1 MAGLVFGLAG
11 AAIGAQAGYGAVGWM
26 IGSTIGNLLFPQSLP
41 DVNNQGPRVSDLKVQ
56 SAGYGAPLPYVRGAM
71 RLSGTIIWAK
81 PLREVANTT
90 TEEVGGKGGPSQ
102 TVTQTEYR
110 YFADFALALCDCS
123 DGPIAGVRRI
133 WINGEL
139 VYNVSDTA
147 SGATII
153 ASNERWGGLRVYL
166 GTESQPVD
174 DLIAADVGA
183 SSAPAYL
190 GVAYLVFES
199 LDVTKWGS
207 IPKID
212 VEVVVDGSFGVQ
224 DLYWGGLS
232 YTINNPP
239 EVWLSRGR
247 GEVWMSDVTGS
258 KVVVMNTETHAIE
271 TITSLPS
278 NATPQSYLDEESGI
292 FWVGGGTDNPIY
304 AIDMAT
310 RTERFRW
317 PNTGTNITV
326 LAATQDRVLVLWA
339 SRWDYGTWSSVG
351 WVPLVQISGA
361 GATIWPAF
369 VATDGKFW
377 GANSAGVYGINDA
390 GYTHYAAPANEIN
403 SRLAYDST
411 RQCAYYLAKHAT
423 ELVKLDL
430 ATGAYTVLNAS
441 LTGVSLHYDEPSDR
455 IILVGA
461 AGSVKVVKV
470 DGTVETTYTFT
481 PDYSPANQGLVFGYA
496 HGVLYCVSSGNIT
509 EYRLGV
515 ISDSAPQLSSVVAA
529 ICARAGL
536 EAGDIDVTALAAD
549 TVAGYAVTRNGTA
562 RSALE
567 PLMVAYQFD
576 GVESDRKIKF
586 VKRGGAVAQ
595 VIAADELGVVMDG
608 EDPAARVEVTS
619 RLETELPREVRVT
632 YVDAEADYAENVQY
646 ARRLA
651 AASIDVQS
659 ISLPIKLTAAQAQRV
674 ARMVLFGSWAARE
687 GVEFRTT
694 NRFLHLEPTDVVQL
708 VDGALVYTV
717 RAEGKAENRSLVRW
731 RGATEDVAVYDQDA
745 SGVSAPTPTSTVAGI
760 GATMLRLL
768 DIPLLRPQDDDVG
781 MYVAAAG
788 ALSGWRGCELWRSN
802 DGTTYTSTGVRITSP
817 TPMGVTVTEL
827 PNFSG
832 GGVVDEHSTVR
843 VTLMPGAGEL
853 ASVTY
858 DEFLAGE
865 QAALIGDEIV
875 LFREAVLVAGS
886 TYDLS
891 GFLRG
896 RAGTER
902 FMDSHAAGDR
912 FVLLSASSLVRVPMS
927 IGDAGVVRHFK
938 AVTFGQSLLQTT
950 PTRITFENVGKRP
963 LAPLHLEAGR
973 DADSKVWTI
982 KWRRQS
988 RLAQGWNDYVDTPV
1002 GEAALSFD
1010 LEIYSDASFTV
1021 LKRTVSGI
1029 GDETYQYGYDD
1040 QFTDFGMW
1048 PTTLNLRVYPV
1059 SAGFGRGLAAEGTLT

>member
-1 MAGLVFGLAG
+1 MAGIVFGLAG
-11 AAIGAQAGYGAVGWM
+11 AAIGAQAGYGALGWM

-41 DVNNQGPRVSDLKVQ
+41 DVHNQGPRVSDLNVQ
-56 SAGYGAPLPYVRGAM
+56 SAGYGRPLPYVRGAM

-81 PLREVANTT
+81 PLREVATT
-90 TEEVGGKGGPSQ
+90 TTQEMGGKGGPSQ
-102 TVTQTEYR
+102 SVTQTEYR
-110 YFADFALALCDCS
+110 YYADFALALCE
-123 DGPIAGVRRI
+123 GPIAGIRRL

-139 VYNVSDTA
+139 VYNVSDDA

-166 GTESQPVD
+166 GTETQLVD
-174 DLIAADVGA
+174 DLISADVGA

-190 GVAYLVFES
+190 GVAYLVFEG
-199 LDVTKWGS
+199 LDVTKWGA

-212 VEVVVDGSFGVQ
+212 AEVVVDGSFGVQ

-239 EVWLSRGR
+239 EVWLAKGR

-258 KVVVMNTETHAIE
+258 KVVVMNTETHAVE
-271 TITSLPS
+271 TITGLTS
-278 NATPQSYLDEESGI
+278 NATPQAFMDEDAGI
-292 FWVGGGTDNPIY
+292 FWVGGGTFDPIV

-310 RTERFRW
+310 RTELFRW
-317 PNTGTNITV
+317 ANTGTNITV
-326 LAATQDRVLVLWA
+326 LAATQDRVLVLVA
-339 SRWDYGTWSSVG
+339 ARWDYGTWSAGG
-351 WVPLVQISGA
+351 WVPLVQINGA
-361 GATIWPAF
+361 GATVWPGF
-369 VATDGKFW
+369 VANDGKFW
-377 GANSAGVYGINDA
+377 GANSARVYGIDDA
-390 GYTHYAAPANEIN
+390 GFIQYNAPANEIN
-403 SRLAYDST
+403 SRPAYDST
-411 RQCAYYLAKHAT
+411 RECIYYFAKHAT

-430 ATGAYTVLNAS
+430 ATGTFTVLNNA
-441 LTGVSLHYDEPSDR
+441 LTAVSLHYDAPSDR
-455 IILVGA
+455 IIVVGA

-470 DGTVETTYTFT
+470 DGTVETTYSFT
-481 PDYSPANQGLVFGYA
+481 PDYSPANQGLVFAYA

-515 ISDSAPQLSSVVAA
+515 ISDSAPQLSTVVAA

-536 EAGDIDVTALAAD
+536 EAADIDVTALVSD

-562 RSALE
+562 RAALE
-567 PLMVAYQFD
+567 PLMIAYQFD

-586 VKRGGAVAQ
+586 VKRGGAIAE
-595 VIAADELGVVMDG
+595 VIPADELGVVMDG
-608 EDPAARVEVTS
+608 DEPAARLEVTS

-651 AASIDVQS
+651 ANSIDVQNL
-659 ISLPIKLTAAQAQRV
+659 SLPIKLTAAQAQRV
-674 ARMVLFGSWAARE
+674 ASMVLFGSWAARE

-694 NRFLHLEPTDVVQL
+694 NRFLYLEPTDVLQL
-708 VDGALVYTV
+708 VDGTLVYTV
-717 RAEGKAENRSLVRW
+717 RAEGKAESRGIVRW
-731 RGATEDVAVYDQDA
+731 RGATEDVAVYDQA
-745 SGVSAPTPTSTVAGI
+745 GGGVNAPTPTATVAGI

-802 DGTTYTSTGVRITSP
+802 DGTTYTSTGVRVTSP
-817 TPMGVTVTEL
+817 TPMGVTLTEL
-827 PNFSG
+827 PDFTG
-832 GGVVDEHSTVR
+832 GNIVDEHSTLR
-843 VTLMPGAGEL
+843 VTLTPGSGEL

-875 LFREAVLVAGS
+875 LFRDAVLVAGS
-886 TYDLS
+886 TYDLF

-902 FMDSHAAGDR
+902 FMGAHAAGDR
-912 FVLLSASSLVRVPMS
+912 FTLLSPSSLARVPMS
-927 IGDAGVVRHFK
+927 LGDQGVVRHFK
-938 AVTFGQSLLQTT
+938 AVSFGQTLIQTA
-950 PTRITFENVGKRP
+950 PTRITFQNVGKRP

-973 DADSKVWTI
+973 DADTKIWTI

-1002 GEAALSFD
+1002 GEGSLAFE
-1010 LEIYSDASFTV
+1010 LEIYSDATFTV
-1021 LKRTVSGI
+1021 LKRSVSGI
-1029 GDETYQYGYDD
+1029 AAETYQYGYDD
-1040 QFTDFGMW
+1040 QFTDFGFW
-1048 PTTLNLRVYPV
+1048 PTTINVRVYQV
-1059 SAGFGRGLAAEGTLT
+1059 SAEFGRGLAAEGTLT